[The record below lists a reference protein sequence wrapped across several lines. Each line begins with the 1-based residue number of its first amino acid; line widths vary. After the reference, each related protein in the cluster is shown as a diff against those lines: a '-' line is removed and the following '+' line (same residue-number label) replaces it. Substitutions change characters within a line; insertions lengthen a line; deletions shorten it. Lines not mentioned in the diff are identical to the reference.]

1 MNDQD
6 LEQLVDRRLKALPP
20 RRAPGTLLPA
30 VMLAVKAA
38 AARPWYARPWRAWPS
53 GWQVASVA
61 ALLALLAGGAAFVPA
76 AQPYAAPALSW
87 AEGLLAP
94 AARVA
99 ATFETLTVAV
109 EIVSRVVAQSIIGLL
124 LALFVV
130 MLATSVVIGAAIGR
144 LALGGAY
151 QS

>member
-1 MNDQD
+1 
-6 LEQLVDRRLKALPP
+6 V
-20 RRAPGTLLPA
+20 
-30 VMLAVKAA
+30 V
-38 AARPWYARPWRAWPS
+38 
-53 GWQVASVA
+53 
-61 ALLALLAGGAAFVPA
+61 
-76 AQPYAAPALSW
+76 
-87 AEGLLAP
+87 
-94 AARVA
+94 